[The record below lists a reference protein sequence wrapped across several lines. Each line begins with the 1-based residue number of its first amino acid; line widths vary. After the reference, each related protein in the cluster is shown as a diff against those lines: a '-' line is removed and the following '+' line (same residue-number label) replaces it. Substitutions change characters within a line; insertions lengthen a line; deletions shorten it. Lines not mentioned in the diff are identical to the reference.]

1 MPFFSL
7 PPCMLIAGYETHR
20 LEDFIYININ
30 CLYVLYYHL
39 SKKKY
44 IYIFWSYIK
53 CSWIQ
58 IISRPWIPKIMIGSN

>member
-39 SKKKY
+39 SKKKIY
-44 IYIFWSYIK
+44 IYILVLYKMFLD
-53 CSWIQ
+53 
-58 IISRPWIPKIMIGSN
+58 SNNFQTLDTKNNDR